1 MMSAV
6 SSHASAFCSA
16 TPDAACI
23 PVAFVRCVSY
33 ERAAVQA
40 AVNRVLEAAAWP
52 SVRGCRVLVKPN
64 LLRAAPLCCTHPE
77 VTRAVCLWLLEQG
90 AVVRVADSPG
100 FGTARGVARHIG
112 LETALAPLGLRVE
125 SLNRARPVP
134 LRAGGTWGVSR
145 LALESD
151 VLVSVPRI
159 KAHAQM
165 RLTLATKNLF
175 GCVCGL
181 RKAVAHTVQGER
193 LETFADALADLHAA
207 LPPAR
212 AVADGVTA
220 MHVTGPSGGEPFPL
234 GCLGASASA
243 VALDTGL
250 CLALR
255 AAPEEIPLWA
265 ALLRRGAPGALPE
278 TLRYPL
284 LSPDAVEAAG
294 FRMPGQLADIS
305 FRPRRLLA
313 SLGRRVWASLRR

>member
-6 SSHASAFCSA
+6 PPHAVAPCVAAS
-16 TPDAACI
+16 DAGSI
-23 PVAFVRCVSY
+23 PVALARCASY

-40 AVNRVLEAAAWP
+40 AVIRVLEAAAWP
-52 SVRGCRVLVKPN
+52 SVRGLRVLVKPN
-64 LLRAAPLCCTHPE
+64 LLRAAPLSCTHPE

-90 AVVRVADSPG
+90 ARVRVADSPG
-100 FGTARGVARHIG
+100 FGTARGVARRIG
-112 LETALAPLGLRVE
+112 LDEALAPLGVRVE
-125 SLNRARPVP
+125 PLNRARPVP

-151 VLVSVPRI
+151 VLVSVPRV

-165 RLTLATKNLF
+165 RLTLAVKNLF

-243 VALDTGL
+243 VGLDT
-250 CLALR
+250 ALGV
-255 AAPEEIPLWA
+255 ALGVTPEAIPLWA

-284 LSPDAVEAAG
+284 LSPDEVRAAG
-294 FRMPGQLADIS
+294 FRMPGELADIS
-305 FRPRRLLA
+305 FRPRRLVA